1 MFNVPSPPHW
11 TGIVLYFSVVL
22 VVFVIVVGAALVY
35 YRKWRGRNR
44 KSPESSGPEL
54 HLDNITAGQVRELLR
69 FLFSLSSVS
78 LSSFLSFSQNHKLE
92 HVVSLAHFSRLIV
105 GMKI

>member
-11 TGIVLYFSVVL
+11 TVIVLYSSVVL
-22 VVFVIVVGAALVY
+22 AVTVIVVGAALVY

-54 HLDNITAGQVRELLR
+54 HLDNITAGQVRENYYV
-69 FLFSLSSVS
+69 FHSLSL
-78 LSSFLSFSQNHKLE
+78 LS
-92 HVVSLAHFSRLIV
+92 HFPLF
-105 GMKI
+105 